1 RGAGE
6 QGRKYQLLVVSAK
19 TSTALETAT
28 ANLVRHLQEHPEIN
42 LADVAYTLQV
52 GRQAFEHRRIL
63 VCCNQNDA
71 VDAVTSQNP
80 QRVFTYHHKP
90 SHRPVIFMFS
100 GQGTQY
106 VNMARELYEVE
117 TTFKTHVD
125 TCAEILQPH
134 LNLDIRQILF
144 QDETK
149 VTEQLQQTALTQPGL
164 FVIEYALAQLWMEWG
179 VHPEAMIGHSIG
191 EYVAATI
198 AGVFSLEDAL
208 AIVATRGRLMQQL
221 PTGSMLAIPLP
232 VENLRSLLTD
242 DTQIAA
248 VNSPSSCV
256 VSGKSEAIT
265 ALHNQLLLKGIECR
279 MLHTSHAFHSEM
291 MQPIVPEFVEVV
303 NQVKL
308 NVPSIRFI
316 SNVTGTW
323 ISDSD
328 ATNPS
333 YWGEHLRQT
342 VRFSDGILQLL
353 QFEGVFLEVGPG
365 RTLTTLTKQHLQS
378 DSKQLVVNCLP
389 HVQEE
394 QSDFAYL
401 LQALGRLW
409 LFGVEIDWSGFY
421 LHQQPLRLPL
431 PTYPFE
437 RQRYWIDAKSSS
449 PSFSSEPIA
458 LHEKPS
464 SQLDS
469 SYSYF
474 RPNISN
480 SYVAPTNELEKQVTE
495 IWQEVIGIAQV
506 GIYDNFY
513 ELGGDSLIAT
523 QLVSRLRAKFPVEL
537 PLRDLLVQAMI
548 PAKQAEMIEQLLL
561 EKIEELSEEQV
572 AVLLAG
578 AS

>member
-1 RGAGE
+1 
-6 QGRKYQLLVVSAK
+6 
-19 TSTALETAT
+19 
-28 ANLVRHLQEHPEIN
+28 
-42 LADVAYTLQV
+42 
-52 GRQAFEHRRIL
+52 
-63 VCCNQNDA
+63 
-71 VDAVTSQNP
+71 
-80 QRVFTYHHKP
+80 
-90 SHRPVIFMFS
+90 
-100 GQGTQY
+100 
-106 VNMARELYEVE
+106 
-117 TTFKTHVD
+117 
-125 TCAEILQPH
+125 
-134 LNLDIRQILF
+134 
-144 QDETK
+144 
-149 VTEQLQQTALTQPGL
+149 
-164 FVIEYALAQLWMEWG
+164 
-179 VHPEAMIGHSIG
+179 
-191 EYVAATI
+191 
-198 AGVFSLEDAL
+198 
-208 AIVATRGRLMQQL
+208 
-221 PTGSMLAIPLP
+221 
-232 VENLRSLLTD
+232 
-242 DTQIAA
+242 
-248 VNSPSSCV
+248 
-256 VSGKSEAIT
+256 
-265 ALHNQLLLKGIECR
+265 
-279 MLHTSHAFHSEM
+279 
-291 MQPIVPEFVEVV
+291 
-303 NQVKL
+303 
-308 NVPSIRFI
+308 
-316 SNVTGTW
+316 
-323 ISDSD
+323 
-328 ATNPS
+328 
-333 YWGEHLRQT
+333 
-342 VRFSDGILQLL
+342 
-353 QFEGVFLEVGPG
+353 VGPG

-389 HVQEE
+389 HVKEE

-421 LHQQPLRLPL
+421 IHQRHLRLPL

-458 LHEKPS
+458 LDEKLS
-464 SQLDS
+464 NQLDS

-578 AS
+578 VS